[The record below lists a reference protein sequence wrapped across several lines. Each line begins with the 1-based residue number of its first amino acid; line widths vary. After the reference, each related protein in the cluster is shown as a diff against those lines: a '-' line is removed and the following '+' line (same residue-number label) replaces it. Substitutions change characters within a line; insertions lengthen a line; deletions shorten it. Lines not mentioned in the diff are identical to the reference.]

1 MKINNPFQTYNRG
14 YTARERRIRTKY
26 ASLFLVTGL
35 ACIWLTVKNYNDAQD
50 LEKTEVINTILQT
63 QTVKLKNQVD
73 SLRSEL
79 FISSSI
85 IGRHELSLDYI
96 KETDPKAARNYEYF
110 FEHETE

>member
-1 MKINNPFQTYNRG
+1 MFSI
-14 YTARERRIRTKY
+14 
-26 ASLFLVTGL
+26 S
-35 ACIWLTVKNYNDAQD
+35 
-50 LEKTEVINTILQT
+50 
-63 QTVKLKNQVD
+63 